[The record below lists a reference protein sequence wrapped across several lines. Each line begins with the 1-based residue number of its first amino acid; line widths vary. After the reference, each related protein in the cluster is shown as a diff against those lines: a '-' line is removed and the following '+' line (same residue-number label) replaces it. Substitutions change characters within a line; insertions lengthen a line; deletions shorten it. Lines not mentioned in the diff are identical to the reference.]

1 MTKKYFFIGLTVGF
15 IANIVGVI
23 AYVFI
28 FSKLSLLTTLQIAQE
43 QGYLGSILALGA
55 ILNLF
60 AFFGFLKLK
69 RDQRA
74 RGVLLATM
82 LTAIFIL
89 IEKFI

>member
-1 MTKKYFFIGLTVGF
+1 MTKKDLFIGLTVGF

-89 IEKFI
+89 IETFI

>member
-1 MTKKYFFIGLTVGF
+1 MTKKDLFIGLTVGF

-55 ILNLF
+55 I
-60 AFFGFLKLK
+60 
-69 RDQRA
+69 
-74 RGVLLATM
+74 
-82 LTAIFIL
+82 
-89 IEKFI
+89 